1 MKPFPL
7 IRFVPKP
14 LRLTQLFRRQAK
26 PAAGPPPAMPA
37 ELPPDPVR
45 FTPVWFGGQVLP
57 FIIDTRNRDRR
68 RDLYDS
74 D

>member
-1 MKPFPL
+1 MKLFPL

-14 LRLTQLFRRQAK
+14 LRLTLLLRRPAK
-26 PAAGPPPAMPA
+26 PGAGPPPVVPA
-37 ELPPDPVR
+37 EPLPDPVR

-68 RDLYDS
+68 RDPYE
-74 D
+74 